1 VHGDGCVAE
10 VDYKADREVRQ
21 RGESRER
28 GGGVA
33 RESVRKAEVCERR
46 CPAREIRWCG
56 SRWKLKLGDAET
68 RRRCSRSGASRG
80 TRLR

>member
-21 RGESRER
+21 DAER
-28 GGGVA
+28 AASAAV
-33 RESVRKAEVCERR
+33 
-46 CPAREIRWCG
+46 G
-56 SRWKLKLGDAET
+56 SRGRVCVRLRDAVRLGRSAGVVLGRSSKSET
-68 RRRCSRSGASRG
+68 RRRCSRSGATRG